1 LRLPWSITPRAR
13 PSQTAQAGAVGAAPR
28 ALAEDS
34 DVIVALIRAAYIIA
48 FIAFFT
54 NRYVTRSSVPLHM
67 DIVLFVAS
75 VFTLLSFVLY
85 LNGRSLQQQRPLAL
99 LLDLFL
105 VTATIATMRMT
116 TNSSMIGQRQDMFG
130 LYYLVIIAAAVWYRL
145 AGSVTVAAVAIVLTG
160 FSLQLF
166 PDAYWGTAR
175 EFLLT
180 SAHPPLLVLISVIA
194 GYLMRARDAEH
205 LAVVELRQEMRL
217 ARTLQS
223 KMLPDRL
230 PSLPEYDLGLVFSPA
245 RQVGGDFYDLR
256 LLDHDHLLIVLAD
269 MSGKSVYGLVH
280 LSLVYSHLQSAAKA
294 GHSPSRIATLVNRGT
309 YDALQPESYAA
320 VFIGVLRLSDGLLTF
335 VNCGHVPPVRVR
347 RQGSLEPDLLTTGGT
362 VIGAIRDAQY
372 EERAVTLARGDALVC
387 FSDGVT
393 DSRDNRRE
401 CFGEERVAE
410 LARQTLD
417 LSAPEIAEGVAK
429 AADKHAARPGQDDVT
444 ILVICRGKSSKS

>member
-1 LRLPWSITPRAR
+1 MRLPWSITPRAR
-13 PSQTAQAGAVGAAPR
+13 PSQAAQVGTVGAASR

-48 FIAFFT
+48 FVVFFT
-54 NRYVTRSSVPLHM
+54 KSYITRSSVPLHM
-67 DIVLFVAS
+67 DIILFVAG

-85 LNGRSLQQQRPLAL
+85 LNGRSLQRQRPLAL

-116 TNSSMIGQRQDMFG
+116 SNSSMIGQRQDLFG

-145 AGSVTVAAVAIVLTG
+145 AGSVTVAAGAIALTG
-160 FSLQLF
+160 LSLQLF

-175 EFLLT
+175 EFLFT

-217 ARTLQS
+217 ARSLQS
-223 KMLPDRL
+223 KMLPDCL
-230 PSLPEYDLGLVFSPA
+230 PSLSEYDLGLVFSPA

-256 LLDHDHLLIVLAD
+256 MLDKDHLLIVLAD

-294 GHSPSRIATLVNRGT
+294 GHSPSQIATLVNRGT

-347 RQGSLEPDLLTTGGT
+347 RLGSAEPDLLTTGGT
-362 VIGAIRDAQY
+362 VIGAVRDAHY
-372 EERAVTLARGDALVC
+372 EERAVTIARGDALVC

-410 LARQTLD
+410 LAR
-417 LSAPEIAEGVAK
+417 
-429 AADKHAARPGQDDVT
+429 
-444 ILVICRGKSSKS
+444 